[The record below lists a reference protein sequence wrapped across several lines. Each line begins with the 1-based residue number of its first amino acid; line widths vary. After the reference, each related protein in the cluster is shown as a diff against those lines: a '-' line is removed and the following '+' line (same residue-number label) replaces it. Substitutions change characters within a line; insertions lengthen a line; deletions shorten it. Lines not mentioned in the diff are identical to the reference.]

1 MSIYAQYWDGCVGIK
16 IEKKI
21 TIYSHYTDC
30 TFDSLPAMIFT
41 TQLELNITIKDI
53 NAIYATNYEQMLID
67 HARQM
72 YERKCRDGQ
81 YIKSIDRLVKRSLPN
96 LIRRDLDAKV
106 RVYIVVEATAIRY
119 DQYDFITGMTIQKV
133 IPAGK
138 IGNFDL
144 IECRNDHVVSLMRI
158 QQGVEMFKVGD
169 MIPIRAGASMYKIGN
184 EHILVNGVPFLPY
197 VPERVQYSLGALT
210 PGARKYFF
218 EMIKPLIDRE
228 VARKSNLDQDRWNSI
243 ASLIY
248 PYKKNKK
255 VTGLI
260 DLSAIDSIQ
269 NGLFS
274 ADHHADLSQLKIA
287 TSAPSSV
294 ITVAEDE
301 KGTLMRLAFPFVKWI
316 GTINDLVEQYP
327 TDDDYNRLG
336 HVWDLYVQHKL
347 T

>member
-1 MSIYAQYWDGCVGIK
+1 MTVPQ
-16 IEKKI
+16 
-21 TIYSHYTDC
+21 TI
-30 TFDSLPAMIFT
+30 FFIMIFT

-53 NAIYATNYEQMLID
+53 NAIYATDYEQMLID

-158 QQGVEMFKVGD
+158 QQGVDQFKVGD

-197 VPERVQYSLGALT
+197 VPEQVQYSMGALT
-210 PGARKYFF
+210 PDAKKYFA

-228 VARKSNLDQDRWNSI
+228 LARKSSLDQDRWGFI
-243 ASLIY
+243 AKLIY
-248 PYKKNKK
+248 PYTKFKK
-255 VTGLI
+255 VSGMA
-260 DLSAIDSIQ
+260 DLTTIDSIQ
-269 NGLFS
+269 NGLFNVDYRS
-274 ADHHADLSQLKIA
+274 DLSELKIA
-287 TSAPSSV
+287 TSAPSTA
-294 ITVAEDE
+294 ITMVEDE
-301 KGTLMRLAFPFVKWI
+301 NGSLTRLSFPFVKWI

-327 TDDDYNRLG
+327 TDEDYHRLD